1 MVGPNCAEAK
11 LGGQIIVPS
20 PAPKISKKVS
30 C

>member
-1 MVGPNCAEAK
+1 MVGPNCTEAK
-11 LGGQIIVPS
+11 SGRPIIVPS